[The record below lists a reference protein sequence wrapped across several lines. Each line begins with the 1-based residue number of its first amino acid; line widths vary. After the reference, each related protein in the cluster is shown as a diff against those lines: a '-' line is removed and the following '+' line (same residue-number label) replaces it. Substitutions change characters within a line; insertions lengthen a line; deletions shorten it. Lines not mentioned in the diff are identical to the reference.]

1 MYDSE
6 FRDNYGKIGEAD
18 LHIEQASS
26 ISIINT
32 SFRDSLSDNRDT
44 GISIT
49 MVQERY
55 SYFPIRFDY
64 WIFKGTGQD
73 GVPKNTLPENV
84 EFSEKGGSY
93 IYLEN
98 SNFTSYYWDFSEWIG
113 ARYGGVIY
121 AGTNWVSCLVYI

>member
-64 WIFKGTGQD
+64 
-73 GVPKNTLPENV
+73 
-84 EFSEKGGSY
+84 
-93 IYLEN
+93 
-98 SNFTSYYWDFSEWIG
+98 
-113 ARYGGVIY
+113 
-121 AGTNWVSCLVYI
+121 